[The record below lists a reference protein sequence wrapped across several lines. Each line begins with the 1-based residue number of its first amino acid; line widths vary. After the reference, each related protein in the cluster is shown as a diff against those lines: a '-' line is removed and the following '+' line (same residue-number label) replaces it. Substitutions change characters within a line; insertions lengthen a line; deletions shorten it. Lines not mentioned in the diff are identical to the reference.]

1 VEGFD
6 QKVNNKVYTSDKE
19 IDNEYTMEMEEEYE
33 FLFGNKIADEIESV
47 NHSEQEE
54 SNEFEEEYQYNTN
67 TQ

>member
-1 VEGFD
+1 
-6 QKVNNKVYTSDKE
+6 
-19 IDNEYTMEMEEEYE
+19 MEMEEEYE